1 MSARSH
7 ATATTE
13 FIEVDDSR
21 IAFRRFGKEE
31 GTPLLFLNHYRAGL
45 DHWDPAV
52 TEGLAQG
59 RPVILYDY
67 RGVAGSS
74 GVPRRTF
81 ELAGNDVAAF
91 VRALGLD
98 QVDVLGF
105 SIGGMVGLELVR
117 TNPETV
123 RRLIVVDA
131 KPRAGD
137 TDGADPRVRDVVDN
151 PVPEVEDFLFLFF
164 EPTEASQ
171 KAGRAFWERRH
182 VRTEDEDPPSS
193 DLSMQAQREA
203 IIDWSKPKGERFAEL
218 ATITQPTL
226 VVHGHHDIMQP
237 TINAYTIAQRI
248 PNALLIVYPDSGHG
262 AIFQYPDLFV
272 HHASRFLDASPAFS

>member
-1 MSARSH
+1 MSAHSH

-45 DHWDPAV
+45 DHWDPTV

-74 GVPRRTF
+74 GAPRHTF

-137 TDGADPRVRDVVDN
+137 MDGADPRVRDIADN
-151 PVPEVEDFLFLFF
+151 PVPGVEDFLFLFF
-164 EPTEASQ
+164 EPSEASQ

-182 VRTEDEDPPSS
+182 VRTADEDPPSS
-193 DLSMQAQREA
+193 ELSMQAQRA
-203 IIDWSKPKGERFAEL
+203 ATIDWSKPKGERFAEL
-218 ATITQPTL
+218 ARITQPTL

-237 TINAYTIAQRI
+237 TINAYTLAQLI
-248 PNALLIVYPDSGHG
+248 PNALLIIYPDSGHG